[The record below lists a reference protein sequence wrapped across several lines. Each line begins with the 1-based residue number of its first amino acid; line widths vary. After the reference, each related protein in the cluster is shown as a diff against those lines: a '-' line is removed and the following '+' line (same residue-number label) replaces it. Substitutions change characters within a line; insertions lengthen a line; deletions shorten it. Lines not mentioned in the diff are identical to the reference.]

1 MRARFRAFWSHLLRR
16 PGLLYV
22 LLVLAP
28 DGYPTITA
36 TRSYGQ
42 HRDHV
47 EAAKAEGLTYWVQAV
62 EA

>member
-1 MRARFRAFWSHLLRR
+1 MRVFRKRS
-16 PGLLYV
+16 GLLYV

-36 TRSYGQ
+36 TRSYDQ
-42 HRDHV
+42 HRVHV
-47 EAAKAEGLTYWVQAV
+47 EAAKAEGLTYWVQVV